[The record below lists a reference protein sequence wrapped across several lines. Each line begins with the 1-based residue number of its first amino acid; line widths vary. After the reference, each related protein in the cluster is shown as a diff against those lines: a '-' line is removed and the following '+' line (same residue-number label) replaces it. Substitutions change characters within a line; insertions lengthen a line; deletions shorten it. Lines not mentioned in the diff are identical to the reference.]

1 MNAWKLSGAGLV
13 IAALVVATS
22 ALSKADP
29 AAPARPLESTDEDEC
44 FEWQYPKED
53 ACGNL
58 KGKKECKARPT
69 IEGSDDDEK
78 KEKCQ
83 PTKGDTCFCE

>member
-1 MNAWKLSGAGLV
+1 MIAWKLSGAGFV
-13 IAALVVATS
+13 IAALVVLTS
-22 ALSKADP
+22 ALGSASP
-29 AAPARPLESTDEDEC
+29 APVPVDSPDEDEC
-44 FEWQYPKED
+44 FEWTYPKED

-58 KGKKECKARPT
+58 KGKTECKATPT
-69 IEGSDDDEK
+69 IESSDDDEK